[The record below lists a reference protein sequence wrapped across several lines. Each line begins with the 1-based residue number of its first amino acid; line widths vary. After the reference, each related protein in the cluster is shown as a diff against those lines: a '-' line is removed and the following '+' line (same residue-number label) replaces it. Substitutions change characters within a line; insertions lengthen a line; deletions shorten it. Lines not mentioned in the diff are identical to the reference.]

1 MGVGSSQH
9 EEGGTGR
16 RRERRREAANGKDG
30 SEVTRW
36 KRRGEGNRAGRG
48 GGATAGS
55 GSGHESQTAW
65 QQKAGPRGN
74 PGSPE
79 PFPANAE
86 ADEGLLQF
94 RSY

>member
-1 MGVGSSQH
+1 M
-9 EEGGTGR
+9 EEKKETGPGGEEAPR
-16 RRERRREAANGKDG
+16 RVLG
-30 SEVTRW
+30 
-36 KRRGEGNRAGRG
+36 AGHVSR
-48 GGATAGS
+48 
-55 GSGHESQTAW
+55 TAW

-86 ADEGLLQF
+86 AEEGLLQF